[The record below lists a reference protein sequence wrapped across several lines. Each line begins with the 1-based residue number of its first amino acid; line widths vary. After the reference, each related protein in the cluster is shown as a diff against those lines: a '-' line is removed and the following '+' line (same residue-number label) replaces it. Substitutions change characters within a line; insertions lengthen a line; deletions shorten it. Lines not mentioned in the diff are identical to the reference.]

1 MLLSN
6 MLIYALRNAIPKSA
20 RLSANILIITAVVSA
35 VQMLM
40 NALLPNVYQMLG
52 VYLAVVAV
60 DLMVY
65 GSAED
70 AVERSFGKSIV
81 NSLLTEMKPLAPL
94 FLPVNTLGGG
104 QSRETTRR
112 IAELFE
118 SDNQVCLFPAGIC
131 ARKIDGQVTEMPWKK
146 MFINR
151 ARTYQR
157 HIIPVHCTGENSR
170 RFYLLAKL
178 GKMLHLKFNIAMLYL
193 VDELYKKQHQ
203 TFTVTFGKPIP
214 WQTLD
219 NSKTDQEWAAEIRQT
234 VINLG
239 TQP

>member
-1 MLLSN
+1 MKNDVRAAIAENPVLVLFLGACPAMAASTSVISALGMGAAVLVVMLLSN

-81 NSLLTEMKPLAPL
+81 NSLLTGLGFAAAMFVMAAVREILGSGSFAGYGIAFFKTYNIPALLQPHGGFVVFAILLAAIQA
-94 FLPVNTLGGG
+94 LGGG
-104 QSRETTRR
+104 KTSGKGT
-112 IAELFE
+112 A
-118 SDNQVCLFPAGIC
+118 CAAAGLSGDTV
-131 ARKIDGQVTEMPWKK
+131 KE
-146 MFINR
+146 
-151 ARTYQR
+151 
-157 HIIPVHCTGENSR
+157 GE
-170 RFYLLAKL
+170 
-178 GKMLHLKFNIAMLYL
+178 
-193 VDELYKKQHQ
+193 
-203 TFTVTFGKPIP
+203 
-214 WQTLD
+214 
-219 NSKTDQEWAAEIRQT
+219 
-234 VINLG
+234 
-239 TQP
+239 

>member
-1 MLLSN
+1 MKNDVRAAIAENPVLVLVLGACPAMAASTSVISALGMGAAVLVVMLLSN

-81 NSLLTEMKPLAPL
+81 NSLLTGLGFAAAMFVMAAVREILGSGSFAGHGIAFFKTYNIPALLQPHGGFVVFAILLAAIQA
-94 FLPVNTLGGG
+94 LGGG
-104 QSRETTRR
+104 KTSGKGT
-112 IAELFE
+112 A
-118 SDNQVCLFPAGIC
+118 CAAAGLSGDTV
-131 ARKIDGQVTEMPWKK
+131 KE
-146 MFINR
+146 
-151 ARTYQR
+151 
-157 HIIPVHCTGENSR
+157 GE
-170 RFYLLAKL
+170 
-178 GKMLHLKFNIAMLYL
+178 
-193 VDELYKKQHQ
+193 
-203 TFTVTFGKPIP
+203 
-214 WQTLD
+214 
-219 NSKTDQEWAAEIRQT
+219 
-234 VINLG
+234 
-239 TQP
+239 